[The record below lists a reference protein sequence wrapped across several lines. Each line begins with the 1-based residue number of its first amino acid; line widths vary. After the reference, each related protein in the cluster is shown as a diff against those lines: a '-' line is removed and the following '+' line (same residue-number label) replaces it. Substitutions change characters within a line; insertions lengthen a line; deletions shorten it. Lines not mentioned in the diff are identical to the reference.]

1 MALQVPMTDLIKM
14 ADEGAKIK
22 KTAEK
27 IKAKTE
33 AITERV
39 VRTVEVAAGAFM
51 MGTANGYLGKVD
63 PATGLQ
69 TEFAPLGIPLS
80 LLTGVGLHAIC
91 FAGAAGKM
99 DDHMHAFADGALA
112 AYTVHL
118 GHKVGAMVLT
128 KYPGAGGAPKG
139 SALGGV
145 AGFGALPP
153 GDRPL
158 TDEELAKLAQGVAA
172 R

>member
-1 MALQVPMTDLIKM
+1 MAIQLTSSDIDKVV
-14 ADEGAKIK
+14 AKATRINE
-22 KTAEK
+22 TAEK
-27 IKAKTE
+27 IKAKTA

-39 VRTVEVAAGAFM
+39 VRTVEVGAGAFM
-51 MGTANGYLGKVD
+51 LGAANGYFGSVD
-63 PATGLQ
+63 KTTGLQ
-69 TEFAPLGIPLS
+69 TEMSVMGIPIS
-80 LLTGVGLHAIC
+80 LLAGVGLHAVG
-91 FAGAAGKM
+91 FAGVAGKM

-118 GHKVGAMVLT
+118 GHKVGAMVLN
-128 KYPGAGGAPKG
+128 KYAVGQKAAGT
-139 SALGGV
+139 ALGGV